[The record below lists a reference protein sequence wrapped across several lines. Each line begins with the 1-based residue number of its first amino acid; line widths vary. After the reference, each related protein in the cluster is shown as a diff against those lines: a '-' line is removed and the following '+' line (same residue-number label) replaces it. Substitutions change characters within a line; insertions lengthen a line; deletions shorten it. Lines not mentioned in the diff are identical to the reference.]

1 MNDDDDGSD
10 MLNEILLIMLMMH
23 VNGPFRMGRCI
34 PGYREKKKQLSKR

>member
-1 MNDDDDGSD
+1 MFDQMNDDDDGD

-34 PGYREKKKQLSKR
+34 PGNRKKNN